1 MTSVSF
7 LRCYSKIECNNYY
20 SVIIHKY
27 GEFFVCKDY
36 SLKYYILSAPNLPV
50 THTQYHMSNEILLG
64 KLSANGT
71 VDVESP
77 IVVEKKTEEGKKK
90 KKRQGSLL
98 LLLLFLMAVGLGA
111 AAAAV
116 ALTSVTLPAPV
127 AFYGR
132 VDSPD
137 SIDDSGSGGGD
148 GAAAV
153 IPTALAASAAVTDGK
168 GTVIEPNGLTKSGEM
183 VMTGY
188 SDRIYSTELRCSID
202 SLPVHCSGSPVTL
215 SGLPPGEHELTI
227 AEPMHDGLT
236 VKSFSWVISE

>member
-1 MTSVSF
+1 
-7 LRCYSKIECNNYY
+7 
-20 SVIIHKY
+20 
-27 GEFFVCKDY
+27 
-36 SLKYYILSAPNLPV
+36 
-50 THTQYHMSNEILLG
+50 MSNEILLG
-64 KLSANGT
+64 KSSANGT

-77 IVVEKKTEEGKKK
+77 IVVEKKIEEGKKKK

-98 LLLLFLMAVGLGA
+98 VLLLFLMAVGLGG

-116 ALTSVTLPAPV
+116 ALTSITLPAPV
-127 AFYGR
+127 AFYGH

-137 SIDDSGSGGGD
+137 SIDDSGSGGGGD
-148 GAAAV
+148 GPASAV
-153 IPTALAASAAVTDGK
+153 IPTALADSAAVTDGK
-168 GTVIEPNGLTKSGEM
+168 GTVIEPNGLSKSGEM

-188 SDRIYSTELRCSID
+188 SGSSYSTELRCSID

-236 VKSFSWVISE
+236 VKSFSWEISE

>member
-1 MTSVSF
+1 
-7 LRCYSKIECNNYY
+7 
-20 SVIIHKY
+20 
-27 GEFFVCKDY
+27 
-36 SLKYYILSAPNLPV
+36 
-50 THTQYHMSNEILLG
+50 MSNEILLG

-77 IVVEKKTEEGKKK
+77 IVVEKKIEEGKKK

-98 LLLLFLMAVGLGA
+98 LLLFLMAVGLGG

-127 AFYGR
+127 AFYGH
-132 VDSPD
+132 VDSRG
-137 SIDDSGSGGGD
+137 SIDDSGSSRGD

-153 IPTALAASAAVTDGK
+153 IPAALAASAIATDGK

-188 SDRIYSTELRCSID
+188 SGSSYSAELRCSID

-215 SGLPPGEHELTI
+215 SGLPPGEHVLTMT
-227 AEPMHDGLT
+227 EPVRDKIT
-236 VKSFSWVISE
+236 VQSFNWEILE

>member
-1 MTSVSF
+1 
-7 LRCYSKIECNNYY
+7 
-20 SVIIHKY
+20 
-27 GEFFVCKDY
+27 
-36 SLKYYILSAPNLPV
+36 
-50 THTQYHMSNEILLG
+50 MSNEILLG
-64 KLSANGT
+64 KLSANST

-77 IVVEKKTEEGKKK
+77 IIVEKKIEKGK
-90 KKRQGSLL
+90 KKRQGS
-98 LLLLFLMAVGLGA
+98 LLLFLMAVGLG
-111 AAAAV
+111 AAV

-137 SIDDSGSGGGD
+137 SIDDSGSSRGD
-148 GAAAV
+148 GASAV

-168 GTVIEPNGLTKSGEM
+168 GTVIEPNGLSKSGEM

-227 AEPMHDGLT
+227 AEPVPDGLT

>member
-1 MTSVSF
+1 
-7 LRCYSKIECNNYY
+7 
-20 SVIIHKY
+20 
-27 GEFFVCKDY
+27 
-36 SLKYYILSAPNLPV
+36 
-50 THTQYHMSNEILLG
+50 MSNEILLG

-77 IVVEKKTEEGKKK
+77 IVVEKKIEKGKKK

-98 LLLLFLMAVGLGA
+98 LLLFLMAVGLGA
-111 AAAAV
+111 VAAV

-215 SGLPPGEHELTI
+215 SGLPPGEHVLTI